1 MLFTK
6 LTFLDDFNKE
16 LEKPILAKSTQ
27 EALRLL
33 QTRPKQWVQVRIEQV
48 TEKGSSPLAPQ
59 FSAREKEAAQNLI
72 KALPST
78 EAEYELKN
86 GRVISAMERDKEQE
100 AMARAYKLEEMQET
114 ATKKCWTPFFES
126 MDSERGQERTSY
138 DTVSLLG
145 FVLSWT
151 AARCLNCPEREPW
164 YFPIIVTRKSFGA
177 LSNDENAKALWKS
190 LGQEYISKHSALEK
204 NSPLL
209 LDILTAYALAQEGL
223 CSAED
228 PDETETRSQR
238 YGIDDAFVQSIQKEL
253 FAKYDRVRVQD
264 LLDLL
269 QKRSPASLANVL
281 VRYEE
286 TKDAAEAAEAA
297 HASKGSKKLII
308 PDDASAESDSNTV
321 PPKAPVSLSSI
332 GQWFTATTLSCPSVG
347 TQKALT
353 QTVPT
358 NNLHLVSG
366 DWQEITN
373 QNEACKVET
382 SLSPVKVLGTALG
395 LGVMVAGLGLLI
407 KK

>member
-1 MLFTK
+1 MLFTQ
-6 LTFLDDFNKE
+6 LTFLDDSNRE

-33 QTRPKQWVQVRIEQV
+33 QSRPKQWSQVRIEQM
-48 TEKGSSPLAPQ
+48 TEKGSSPLVQ
-59 FSAREKEAAQNLI
+59 VFSAREKEAAQNLI

-78 EAEYELKN
+78 EADYVRKY
-86 GRVISAMERDKEQE
+86 GRIISKMERDKEQE
-100 AMARAYKLEEMQET
+100 ALARAFKQENMQET
-114 ATKKCWTPFFES
+114 ATKKCWTPFFQS
-126 MDSERGQERTSY
+126 MDNEGGQERISY
-138 DTVSLLG
+138 DTISLLG

-151 AARCLNCPEREPW
+151 AARCLDCPEREPW
-164 YFPIIVTRKSFGA
+164 YFPVIITRKYFIEGMP
-177 LSNDENAKALWKS
+177 KS
-190 LGQEYISKHSALEK
+190 IGQNSISKHSALEK
-204 NSPLL
+204 DSPLL

-228 PDETETRSQR
+228 PDETETRAQR
-238 YGIDDAFVQSIQKEL
+238 YGIDDAFVQSVQKEL

-297 HASKGSKKLII
+297 HASQGSKKLII
-308 PDDASAESDSNTV
+308 PDDTPTDADTKSEGKKT
-321 PPKAPVSLSSI
+321 PVSLSSI

-347 TQKALT
+347 SQKALV